1 MEAKEWEIG
10 AVDTVCL
17 GNSHAVLHLFS
28 IAVRHTA
35 TLVPEETVR
44 ETERG
49 WGGEGDERNDLSVG
63 HEQPEILHAH
73 TTLIHNVGK
82 EQY

>member
-49 WGGEGDERNDLSVG
+49 WGGGR
-63 HEQPEILHAH
+63 
-73 TTLIHNVGK
+73 
-82 EQY
+82 

>member
-49 WGGEGDERNDLSVG
+49 WGGREMREMISQSDTSSL
-63 HEQPEILHAH
+63 
-73 TTLIHNVGK
+73 K
-82 EQY
+82 